1 MGRVLFS
8 GREHREIWSYFQT
21 VGTISSCQPS
31 FIALIFPCGIIYPQ
45 NEILRA
51 LIPTRFLPMPL
62 AIKSSANDQTE
73 TCPIRPVFPNA
84 CRKKPAEFPPA
95 ASSSR
100 AAAGAVGIR
109 DKTPPF
115 SPRRSPGGFSLIE
128 VLVAFAVL
136 ALMMV
141 MLLSITNVTSKT
153 WKGTTEKMQSFE
165 EVRAAFDRIT
175 SLLGQ
180 ATLNPYWDYDD
191 LQNPTKYER
200 ASELQF
206 LSLPMALLPK
216 DAAAFPTHGIFFQA
230 PTGKVASQA
239 AFGGMPLLLNA
250 YGYFVEYGPDDQP
263 TWLPAS
269 VTTKYRFR
277 LKEWRVPSENWTLY
291 EKTSGAT
298 TATTGKNY
306 SGTDWIKL
314 AAPTDPDPKT
324 VAKTLA
330 ENVIA
335 LVIYPKNTENVSTV
349 HSLAEPATFVYNS
362 RTASTT
368 TEGKNQKHQLP
379 PEVEV
384 IMVAID
390 ETSAIRKWNNANA
403 APSLTAGLFQ
413 KPADLEDNLKTLTDS
428 LNTQNIKYITLR
440 STVKIRGAR
449 WSQ

>member
-1 MGRVLFS
+1 
-8 GREHREIWSYFQT
+8 
-21 VGTISSCQPS
+21 
-31 FIALIFPCGIIYPQ
+31 
-45 NEILRA
+45 
-51 LIPTRFLPMPL
+51 MPL
-62 AIKSSANDQTE
+62 AIKSSASDQTE
-73 TCPIRPVFPNA
+73 RCPIRPVFPNA
-84 CRKKPAEFPPA
+84 WRKKPAEFPPA
-95 ASSSR
+95 VSASR
-100 AAAGAVGIR
+100 ASAGLVDIR
-109 DKTPPF
+109 RKPSPF
-115 SPRRSPGGFSLIE
+115 SLRHSPAGFSLIE
-128 VLVAFAVL
+128 VLVSFAVL

-165 EVRAAFDRIT
+165 DARAAFDRIT

-230 PTGKVASQA
+230 PTGKVANQA

-269 VTTKYRFR
+269 VTPKYRFR
-277 LKEWRVPSENWTLY
+277 LKEWRAPSESWTLY
-291 EKTSGAT
+291 QHSSGANGKT
-298 TATTGKNY
+298 YLGSDSYNWIDLTAP
-306 SGTDWIKL
+306 
-314 AAPTDPDPKT
+314 A
-324 VAKTLA
+324 AKTLA

-335 LVIYPKNTENVSTV
+335 LVIYPKNSDPQNMEKA
-349 HSLAEPATFVYNS
+349 SLAEADTFVYNS

-368 TEGKNQKHQLP
+368 REGTNQKHQLP

-390 ETSAIRKWNNANA
+390 ETSAIRKWNNAIA
-403 APSLTAGLFQ
+403 APALTAGLFQ
-413 KPADLEDNLKTLTDS
+413 KPGATLTPTQLEADLKTLTDNLS
-428 LNTQNIKYITLR
+428 KDNIKYITLR

-449 WSQ
+449 WTHADE

>member
-1 MGRVLFS
+1 MPISDGERSRELFS
-8 GREHREIWSYFQT
+8 GKEHREILRYFKT

-31 FIALIFPCGIIYPQ
+31 IIALFFPCRIIYPQ
-45 NEILRA
+45 NEILRV

-62 AIKSSANDQTE
+62 AIKSSASDQTE
-73 TCPIRPVFPNA
+73 ICPIRPVFPNA

-95 ASSSR
+95 VSASR
-100 AAAGAVGIR
+100 ASAGLVDIR
-109 DKTPPF
+109 RKPSPF
-115 SPRRSPGGFSLIE
+115 SLRHSPAGFSLIE
-128 VLVAFAVL
+128 VLVSFAVL
-136 ALMMV
+136 ALIMV

-165 EVRAAFDRIT
+165 DVRAAFDRIT
-175 SLLGQ
+175 SLIGQ

-230 PTGKVASQA
+230 PTGKVANQTD
-239 AFGGMPLLLNA
+239 FGGLPLLLNA
-250 YGYFVEYGPDDQP
+250 YGYFVEYGPDERP
-263 TWLPAS
+263 SWLPAS
-269 VTTKYRFR
+269 VTPKYRFR
-277 LKEWRVPSENWTLY
+277 LKEWRAPSESWTLY
-291 EKTSGAT
+291 QHSSGANGKT
-298 TATTGKNY
+298 YLGSDSYNWIDLTAP
-306 SGTDWIKL
+306 
-314 AAPTDPDPKT
+314 A
-324 VAKTLA
+324 AKTLA

-335 LVIYPKNTENVSTV
+335 LVIYPKNTENASTV
-349 HSLAEPATFVYNS
+349 HSLAEADTFVYNS
-362 RTASTT
+362 RTASAT

-390 ETSAIRKWNNANA
+390 EASAIRKWNNAIA
-403 APSLTAGLFQ
+403 APALTAGLFQ

-428 LNTQNIKYITLR
+428 LNSQNIKYITLR